1 MEFFTTQDLAD
12 KLHCNVRQIGKLRR
26 NGLLKGIR
34 AGHGY
39 VFADS
44 DVATFYERYA
54 GCDLSSEEKM
64 RFAKLLKNGCAKD

>member
-1 MEFFTTQDLAD
+1 MKFYSTSELAQEFR
-12 KLHCNVRQIGKLRR
+12 CNVRQIGKLRR

-39 VFADS
+39 VFAES
-44 DVATFYERYA
+44 DIETFYERYA

-64 RFAKLLKNGCAKD
+64 RFAKLLKNGCAKG

>member
-1 MEFFTTQDLAD
+1 MKFYTTAD
-12 KLHCNVRQIGKLRR
+12 IAAEPHCNVRQIGKLRR

-39 VFADS
+39 VFAES
-44 DVATFYERYA
+44 DIETFYERYA

-64 RFAKLLKNGCAKD
+64 RFAKILKGATHG

>member
-1 MEFFTTQDLAD
+1 MEFFTSQDLAD

-39 VFADS
+39 VFS
-44 DVATFYERYA
+44 EKEIEQFYDTYA
-54 GCDLSSEEKM
+54 GADLSTDEKM
-64 RFAKLLKNGCAKD
+64 KFAKLLKGCANG

>member
-1 MEFFTTQDLAD
+1 MRFYTTAD
-12 KLHCNVRQIGKLRR
+12 IAAELHCNVRQIGKLRR

-39 VFADS
+39 VFAES
-44 DVATFYERYA
+44 DTETFYDRYA

-64 RFAKLLKNGCAKD
+64 RFAKILKG